1 MKEINPDTDFIFQEI
16 GKNIKKL
23 REEKGLTQ
31 EELAFLIDSAR
42 NYVGCI
48 ERGEKHPSIKTL
60 YKIATAL
67 DTKINKILINI

>member
-31 EELAFLIDSAR
+31 EELAFFIDSAR

-60 YKIATAL
+60 YKIAIAL

>member
-16 GKNIKKL
+16 EKNIKKL

-60 YKIATAL
+60 YKISKAL
-67 DTKINKILINI
+67 NTKLNNILKDL

>member
-1 MKEINPDTDFIFQEI
+1 MKEINLDTDFIFQEI

-60 YKIATAL
+60 YKIAIAL
-67 DTKINKILINI
+67 DTKISKILINI

>member
-1 MKEINPDTDFIFQEI
+1 MKEINLDTDFIFQEI

>member
-60 YKIATAL
+60 YKIAIAL